1 MSFWGSIETGSQSSP
16 GQGGV
21 REMLI
26 IFIFPLVFVGTLAIW
41 LACVAKGRSLKKAPP
56 ALTTTLIALVICYAM
71 GLLVISIDP
80 WFDDNGVPE
89 FISWKYRWAW
99 AAEYAGWLAI
109 VILPAGLG
117 LRAAFVSRARRQES
131 PL

>member
-1 MSFWGSIETGSQSSP
+1 
-16 GQGGV
+16 
-21 REMLI
+21 MLMI
-26 IFIFPLVFVGTLAIW
+26 LIFPLVFVGVLTIW
-41 LACVAKGRSLKKAPP
+41 LACAVKGRSVKGAPP
-56 ALTTTLIALVICYAM
+56 ALTVTLLASVLCYAM
-71 GLLVISIDP
+71 GLILISMDP

-131 PL
+131 PR